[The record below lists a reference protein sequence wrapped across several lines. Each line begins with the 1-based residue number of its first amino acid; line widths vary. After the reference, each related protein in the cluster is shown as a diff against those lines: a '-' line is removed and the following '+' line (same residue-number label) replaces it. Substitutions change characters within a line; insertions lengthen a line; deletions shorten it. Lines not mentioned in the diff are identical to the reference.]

1 MKTMSEKRYCELRAQ
16 GRVLSGS
23 AVRYGDVATLPFGRE
38 RFQAGASPG
47 VATSDVILNASH
59 DRGRPLARTG
69 GGGLVLTD
77 TAKELSIRADLAPT
91 READDTLTLV
101 RAGVLRGISLEFI
114 ARSERREGNVRVIER
129 ADLRGLGVVDRPAYG
144 GSLVSAREEV
154 RQRGRGLTGRFD
166 YNVPTV
172 LRDRGR
178 RRKQTVRPGAFRF
191 AIEDETRE
199 INLLLGRNY
208 DQPLASK
215 QAGTLTLIDNAE
227 RLEFFV
233 DELPDTS
240 YVSDF
245 RAGLS
250 SGAFVAGIA
259 ALFTIP
265 PASVV
270 PEATELVPDP
280 DNPDVDVE
288 VISEAVLTALAV
300 TSRPPRGNPG
310 EVSERAAEGDLVAG
324 KQQRK
329 HRVWL

>member
-1 MKTMSEKRYCELRAQ
+1 MSEKRYCELRAE
-16 GRVLSGS
+16 GRILSG
-23 AVRYGDVATLPFGRE
+23 VGITYGDIAVLPFGRE
-38 RFQAGASPG
+38 RFQAGAFPT

-166 YNVPTV
+166 YNTPTV
-172 LRDRGR
+172 LRNRGR

-215 QAGTLTLIDNAE
+215 QAGTLTLIDNPEA
-227 RLEFFV
+227 LEFFV

-270 PEATELVPDP
+270 PEAVEIIPDP

-288 VISEAVLTALAV
+288 VVHESVLTAIAV
-300 TSRPPRGNPG
+300 TTRAPRGNPG
-310 EVSERAAEGDLVAG
+310 TVSERAAQAALVAG
-324 KQQRK
+324 KQ
-329 HRVWL
+329 HRRRTWL

>member
-1 MKTMSEKRYCELRAQ
+1 MSEKRYCELRAE
-16 GRVLSGS
+16 GRILSG
-23 AVRYGDVATLPFGRE
+23 VGITYGDIAVLPFGRE
-38 RFQAGASPG
+38 RFQAGAFPG

-114 ARSERREGNVRVIER
+114 ARSEGREGNVRVIER
-129 ADLRGLGVVDRPAYG
+129 AELRGLGVVDRPAYG
-144 GSLVSAREEV
+144 GSVVSAREEV
-154 RQRGRGLTGRFD
+154 RQRGRGLAGRFD
-166 YNVPTV
+166 YNTPTV
-172 LRDRGR
+172 LRNRGR

-191 AIEDETRE
+191 AIQDETRE

-208 DQPLASK
+208 DQPLASH
-215 QAGTLTLIDNAE
+215 QAGTLQLIDTPE
-227 RLEFFV
+227 GLEFAV

-240 YVSDF
+240 YVRDF

-250 SGAFVAGIA
+250 SGAFVAGVA
-259 ALFTIP
+259 ALYAIP
-265 PASVV
+265 PLAVV
-270 PEATELVPDP
+270 PGATELIPDP

-288 VISEAVLTALAV
+288 VVHQAVLTALAV
-300 TSRPPRGNPG
+300 TTRAPRGNPG
-310 EVSERAAEGDLVAG
+310 TVSERAAQAALLAG

-329 HRVWL
+329 RVWL

>member
-1 MKTMSEKRYCELRAQ
+1 MSEKRYCELRAE
-16 GRVLSGS
+16 GRILSG
-23 AVRYGDVATLPFGRE
+23 VGITYGDIAVLPFGRE
-38 RFQAGASPG
+38 RFQAGAFPG

-114 ARSERREGNVRVIER
+114 ARSEGREGNVRVIER
-129 ADLRGLGVVDRPAYG
+129 AELRGLGVVDRPAYG
-144 GSLVSAREEV
+144 GSVVSAREEV
-154 RQRGRGLTGRFD
+154 RQRGRGLAGRFD
-166 YNVPTV
+166 YNTPTV
-172 LRDRGR
+172 LRNRGR

-191 AIEDETRE
+191 AIQDETRE
-199 INLLLGRNY
+199 INLLLGRDY
-208 DQPLASK
+208 DKPLASK
-215 QAGTLTLIDNAE
+215 QAGTLQLIDNPEA
-227 RLEFFV
+227 LEFFV

-265 PASVV
+265 PAAVV
-270 PEATELVPDP
+270 PEAVETIPDP
-280 DNPDVDVE
+280 DNPDVDIQLVN
-288 VISEAVLTALAV
+288 EAVLTALAV
-300 TSRPPRGNPG
+300 VTRPPRGNPG
-310 EVSERAAEGDLVAG
+310 EVSERAAQAALVAG

-329 HRVWL
+329 RVWL